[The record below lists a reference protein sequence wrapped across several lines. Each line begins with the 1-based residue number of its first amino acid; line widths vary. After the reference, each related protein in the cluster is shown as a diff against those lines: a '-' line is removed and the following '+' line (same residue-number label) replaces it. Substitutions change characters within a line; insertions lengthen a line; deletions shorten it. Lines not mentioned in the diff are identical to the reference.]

1 MKKIVSAVL
10 AAAMSI
16 TAITASPAVYAADK
30 AASPKSMVVLGDS
43 IAAGGLRTGSV
54 KYNYGDICGDYLGC
68 KVSNYAVSGYD
79 TSDLVNEIESFTDT
93 QKKAVSDAD
102 VVVISI
108 GGNDM
113 MHALSKYLLDFAGGK
128 TSEKFLNDGYT
139 KDDIPEKPSLTDLT
153 QMLNIRGEGGLMDY
167 MAKGTFAQKREVTD
181 EIGSAFANI
190 YGSGGTFDS
199 ETIPNLEKAV
209 EDIKAIAPNTR
220 ILVTNVYQP
229 LQLQPSYVEKTY
241 GKQSDYATFLSI
253 LRMRCEAM
261 MKEYDIKLNAIDG
274 IEVVDVKSQFTSQE
288 KEPSTSVPGN
298 ASYFVDIQTSSLS
311 TADVHPNQ
319 KGHIAMAA
327 AILDKIGSLHTDSG
341 LLSKTFNGLSN
352 KDAYPEIALATYKKV
367 AGVKD
372 VVTTTTTSTTSKTT
386 TTTTTTSTTTTT
398 TTTKKTTT
406 STTTTTTT
414 TAPPVTTTT
423 TTPPAPKIPK
433 GDVNNSGKID
443 AVDASAVL
451 SEYAKL
457 SGSSGKGE
465 FNAEQTKAADVDDNG
480 KVDAVDASK
489 ILSYYAYIST
499 VKSGGIM
506 SIDQYIKSL

>member
-1 MKKIVSAVL
+1 
-10 AAAMSI
+10 
-16 TAITASPAVYAADK
+16 
-30 AASPKSMVVLGDS
+30 
-43 IAAGGLRTGSV
+43 
-54 KYNYGDICGDYLGC
+54 
-68 KVSNYAVSGYD
+68 
-79 TSDLVNEIESFTDT
+79 
-93 QKKAVSDAD
+93 
-102 VVVISI
+102 
-108 GGNDM
+108 
-113 MHALSKYLLDFAGGK
+113 
-128 TSEKFLNDGYT
+128 
-139 KDDIPEKPSLTDLT
+139 
-153 QMLNIRGEGGLMDY
+153 
-167 MAKGTFAQKREVTD
+167 
-181 EIGSAFANI
+181 
-190 YGSGGTFDS
+190 
-199 ETIPNLEKAV
+199 
-209 EDIKAIAPNTR
+209 
-220 ILVTNVYQP
+220 
-229 LQLQPSYVEKTY
+229 
-241 GKQSDYATFLSI
+241 
-253 LRMRCEAM
+253 

-288 KEPSTSVPGN
+288 KEPSTSAPGN

-341 LLSKTFNGLSN
+341 LLSKTFNGLSD

-386 TTTTTTSTTTTT
+386 TTTTSTTT

-406 STTTTTTT
+406 STTTTTTA

>member
-16 TAITASPAVYAADK
+16 TALSSASAVYAADT
-30 AASPKSMVVLGDS
+30 AAPKGMVVLGDS
-43 IAAGGLRTGSV
+43 IAAGGLRKGSV
-54 KYNYGDICGDYLGC
+54 AYNYGDICGDYLGC

-79 TSDLVNEIESFTDT
+79 TSDLVKEIESFTDA

-113 MHALSKYLLDFAGGK
+113 MHSLSKYLLDFAAGK
-128 TSEKFLNDGYT
+128 TSEKFLNEGYT
-139 KDDIPEKPSLTDLT
+139 KDNIPEKPTLTDLT
-153 QMLNIRGEGGLMDY
+153 AMLNIRGEGGLMDY
-167 MAKGTFAQKREVTD
+167 MSKGTFAQKREVTD
-181 EIGSAFANI
+181 EIGSAFTNI
-190 YGSGGTFDS
+190 YGDGGTLDS
-199 ETIPNLEKAV
+199 ETIPNLKKAV
-209 EDIKAIAPNTR
+209 ADIKAISPDTR
-220 ILVTNVYQP
+220 ILVTNIYQP
-229 LQLQPSYVEKTY
+229 LQLQPSFVEKTY

-253 LRMRCEAM
+253 LRMRCENM
-261 MKEYDIKLNAIDG
+261 MREYDTKLNAIDG

-288 KEPSTSVPGN
+288 QEPSTSVPGN

-327 AILDKIGSLHTDSG
+327 AILEKIGSLHNDSG
-341 LLSKTFNGLSN
+341 LLSKTFNGLSD

-367 AGVKD
+367 AGEAKPEV
-372 VVTTTTTSTTSKTT
+372 
-386 TTTTTTSTTTTT
+386 
-398 TTTKKTTT
+398 
-406 STTTTTTT
+406 
-414 TAPPVTTTT
+414 A
-423 TTPPAPKIPK
+423 K

-457 SGSSGKGE
+457 SGSSGKGD
-465 FNAEQTKAADVDDNG
+465 FTDAQKTAADVDDNG
-480 KVDAVDASK
+480 KIDAVDASK
-489 ILSYYAYIST
+489 ILSYYAYASTEKGT
-499 VKSGGIM
+499 VKSITEFI
-506 SIDQYIKSL
+506 STL